1 MATTIDALG
10 LAEGFEK
17 AGFSR
22 EQALGM
28 ARAIR
33 DHSHETLASKADLHE
48 FELRLDVR
56 FAQLEQRFETRF
68 AQLEQRLEQKIADG
82 QIGLIKWFAGML
94 VAQAAAIVALIK
106 LLPG

>member
-1 MATTIDALG
+1 MAATIDALG
-10 LAEGFEK
+10 LAEDFEK

-22 EQALGM
+22 DQALGM

-48 FELRLDVR
+48 LELRLEIR
-56 FAQLEQRFETRF
+56 FSQLEQRFS
-68 AQLEQRLEQKIADG
+68 QLEQRLEQKIADG
-82 QIGLIKWFAGML
+82 QIGLIKWFTGIL

>member
-10 LAEGFEK
+10 LAEDFEK
-17 AGFSR
+17 AGFPR
-22 EQALGM
+22 DQALGM

-48 FELRLDVR
+48 LELRLDVR
-56 FAQLEQRFETRF
+56 FS
-68 AQLEQRLEQKIADG
+68 QLEQRLEQKIADV
-82 QIGLIKWFAGML
+82 QIGLIKRFTGIL

-106 LLPG
+106 LLPGPS